1 MKDQY
6 RKYLKRQMSQK
17 DIDHIDPIQKHL
29 QDKIKIYDEYF
40 TPEKLVAGRR
50 KTRKNKKR
58 TLRKKRKSSK
68 K

>member
-40 TPEKLVAGRR
+40 I
-50 KTRKNKKR
+50 
-58 TLRKKRKSSK
+58 
-68 K
+68 